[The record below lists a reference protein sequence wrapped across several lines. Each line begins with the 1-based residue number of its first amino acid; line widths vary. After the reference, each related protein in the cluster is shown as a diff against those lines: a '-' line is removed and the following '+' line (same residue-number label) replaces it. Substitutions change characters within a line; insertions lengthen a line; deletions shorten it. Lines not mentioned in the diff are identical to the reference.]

1 MMYKIPPSY
10 YIKQALKAE
19 DFNTWLNMT
28 VAFWRTSAVR
38 TFFLLEQYKQ
48 GYAELFKNMSKAAH
62 GGS

>member
-1 MMYKIPPSY
+1 MYKIPPSY

-28 VAFWRTSAVR
+28 VAFWRTSAVQS
-38 TFFLLEQYKQ
+38 FFLIEQYKQ
-48 GYAELFKNMSKAAH
+48 GYAKLFENMSKHAH